1 MNYYEDFARK
11 ETDRHALSSNEKNER
26 YEDE

>member
-11 ETDRHALSSNEKNER
+11 ETDRHALSSNEQNER